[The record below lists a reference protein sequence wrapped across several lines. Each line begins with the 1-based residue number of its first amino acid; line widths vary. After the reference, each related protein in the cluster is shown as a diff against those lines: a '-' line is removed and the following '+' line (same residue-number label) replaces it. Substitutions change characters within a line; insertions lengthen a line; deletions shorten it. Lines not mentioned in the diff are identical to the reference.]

1 MIMPNWLLC
10 RWVSGLPNLAVDLC
24 KTLVVQ
30 SLSFALY
37 EAVISHGLSSHLY
50 LVLFYCWLFP
60 RVAGGDSEFKWIS
73 CRILSAFCSSAAAS
87 SNSYVSLIQTQG
99 GGRGGSCWALC
110 THLDWN
116 TCPLKFSLRY
126 IEMTKER
133 VATLCANLRSTKRPP
148 AFFATGLPARLQDC
162 CCQTT
167 KVRVTSFGSN
177 CGNWGVV
184 RNGDIDCSCLVWP
197 WRH

>member
-1 MIMPNWLLC
+1 MILPNWLLC

-50 LVLFYCWLFP
+50 LVLFYCWLFS

-99 GGRGGSCWALC
+99 GGEGWQLLSTVHPFRLKHLLVKVFIALHRNDKRTSCNALC
-110 THLDWN
+110 QSKINQETTCFFCDW
-116 TCPLKFSLRY
+116 L
-126 IEMTKER
+126 
-133 VATLCANLRSTKRPP
+133 ARS
-148 AFFATGLPARLQDC
+148 FARLLLSDD
-162 CCQTT
+162 
-167 KVRVTSFGSN
+167 KGESN
-177 CGNWGVV
+177 LIWVQ
-184 RNGDIDCSCLVWP
+184 LW
-197 WRH
+197 

>member
-1 MIMPNWLLC
+1 MILPNWLLC
-10 RWVSGLPNLAVDLC
+10 KWVSGLPNLAVDLY

-99 GGRGGSCWALC
+99 GGEGWQLLSTVHPFRLKHLLVKLFIALHRNDKRTSCNALC
-110 THLDWN
+110 QSKINQETTCFFLRLA
-116 TCPLKFSLRY
+116 CPLVCK
-126 IEMTKER
+126 I
-133 VATLCANLRSTKRPP
+133 V
-148 AFFATGLPARLQDC
+148 
-162 CCQTT
+162 
-167 KVRVTSFGSN
+167 
-177 CGNWGVV
+177 VV
-184 RNGDIDCSCLVWP
+184 RRQRWE
-197 WRH
+197 